1 VKPTTEPGSELNSGR
16 IQVRGGA
23 RLAGTVTVTGAKNS
37 VLKLMAAA
45 LLAPGVHTLRNIP
58 AIADVEIMGELL
70 ARLGATFTHDI
81 DSATIILTIPNE
93 LNHRADYDLV
103 RKMRASINVLGPLV
117 ARTGLAEVALPGG
130 DAIGSRGLDF
140 HIKGLEQLGAVISNE
155 HGFVIAAA
163 PNGLVGAEV
172 YLDFPSVGATEN
184 LLTASVLANGV
195 TIIDNAAREPDIVD
209 LGQMLISMGAK
220 IEGLGSPTLT
230 ITGVK
235 TLKPVDHTAIPDR
248 IVTGTWAFAAA
259 MTKGDITII
268 GARPEDLE
276 LPLDKLVLAGAV
288 VTTTNNGIRVHMES
302 RPKAVDVV
310 TLPYPGFP
318 TDLQP
323 MVIALNAIAE
333 GSAMVTENVFE
344 GRFMFV
350 NELMRLGA
358 DVTTDGHHAFVRG
371 KERLSSAPVAAT
383 DIRAG
388 AALVL
393 AALVSDG
400 TTIIEDAFHIDRGY
414 PNFDQQLRS
423 LGADITRV

>member
-1 VKPTTEPGSELNSGR
+1 MS
-16 IQVRGGA
+16 
-23 RLAGTVTVTGAKNS
+23 
-37 VLKLMAAA
+37 AA

-81 DSATIILTIPNE
+81 DSATITLTIPNE
-93 LNHRADYDLV
+93 LQHRADYDLV

-163 PNGLVGAEV
+163 PNGLVGAQI

-184 LLTASVLANGV
+184 LLTASVLAKGV

-235 TLKPVDHTAIPDR
+235 TLNPVDHTAIPDR

-414 PNFDQQLRS
+414 PNFDEQLRS

>member
-1 VKPTTEPGSELNSGR
+1 MLGSRNINPVKPTNEPGSELNSGR

-58 AIADVEIMGELL
+58 AIADVQIMGELL
-70 ARLGATFTHDI
+70 ARLGATFAHDI
-81 DSATIILTIPNE
+81 DSAIITLTIPNE

-163 PNGLVGAEV
+163 PNGLVGAEI

-259 MTKGDITII
+259 MTKGDITIV

-288 VTTTNNGIRVHMES
+288 DLRRSMLS
-302 RPKAVDVV
+302 RFHTPDSQ
-310 TLPYPGFP
+310 LIFN
-318 TDLQP
+318 QW
-323 MVIALNAIAE
+323 
-333 GSAMVTENVFE
+333 
-344 GRFMFV
+344 
-350 NELMRLGA
+350 
-358 DVTTDGHHAFVRG
+358 
-371 KERLSSAPVAAT
+371 LSP
-383 DIRAG
+383 
-388 AALVL
+388 
-393 AALVSDG
+393 
-400 TTIIEDAFHIDRGY
+400 
-414 PNFDQQLRS
+414 
-423 LGADITRV
+423 